1 MESFDK
7 ARREIASAGRNIWLA
22 GLGVVAEVE
31 EGGRDLFGQ
40 LVERGRPFEERQ
52 RKALEQVGD
61 RTGEAVRE
69 ATQLVQD
76 TVQFETK
83 GMLKKLGL
91 LTRED
96 VQALTAR
103 LETLSRKLDD
113 LAERQSIASAMTAIP
128 VLETPLVA
136 ATAPKK
142 AKRPRQRKQ

>member
-7 ARREIASAGRNIWLA
+7 ARREIASAGRNLWLA

-76 TVQFETK
+76 TVEFETK

-96 VQALTAR
+96 VQILTAR

-128 VLETPLVA
+128 EDLVVA
-136 ATAPKK
+136 PTAPKK
-142 AKRPRQRKQ
+142 ARRPRQRKS